1 MNCPPF
7 CNTELVFPERGTAE
21 LSVMTSNLWVSQE
34 VAGRVPRPLAPTIL
48 GSSLAPA
55 QKVTGSRE
63 NEGPQWVRPPPSRP
77 GTDSDNHPFCNKQ
90 ETSLPASKIEQ
101 TKTPKYEALTV
112 GQLRFLTLLP
122 DSLQNVFSFFFLNF
136 TREKSCNVFIKA
148 ASLWAPK
155 PGGSP
160 GNQASCAIAK
170 APPSESPI

>member
-1 MNCPPF
+1 MAWGWGGISAF
-7 CNTELVFPERGTAE
+7 CG
-21 LSVMTSNLWVSQE
+21 LWASYRTVGGSGGPHLLLTHR
-34 VAGRVPRPLAPTIL
+34 AL
-48 GSSLAPA
+48 GCRHV
-55 QKVTGSRE
+55 K
-63 NEGPQWVRPPPSRP
+63 WVRPPPSRP

-170 APPSESPI
+170 APPSESPIWL